1 MDDWERLPEMDVIFA
16 RASEARGRL
25 ERSGCQ
31 RRSPG
36 VRVQNRLLRAPQRK
50 SGALVLQK
58 TPSRAAACA
67 VNLAAL
73 ARAAALP
80 LRGAQTL

>member
-16 RASEARGRL
+16 GTSARQIGAK
-25 ERSGCQ
+25 RSGCQ
-31 RRSPG
+31 RRLPG

>member
-16 RASEARGRL
+16 RASAARRL

-58 TPSRAAACA
+58 TPSQTAACA
-67 VNLAAL
+67 V
-73 ARAAALP
+73 
-80 LRGAQTL
+80 

>member
-16 RASEARGRL
+16 RASAARQTGAKRLPASLAGRA
-25 ERSGCQ
+25 
-31 RRSPG
+31 
-36 VRVQNRLLRAPQRK
+36 RVQNRLLRAPQRK

-67 VNLAAL
+67 V
-73 ARAAALP
+73 
-80 LRGAQTL
+80 